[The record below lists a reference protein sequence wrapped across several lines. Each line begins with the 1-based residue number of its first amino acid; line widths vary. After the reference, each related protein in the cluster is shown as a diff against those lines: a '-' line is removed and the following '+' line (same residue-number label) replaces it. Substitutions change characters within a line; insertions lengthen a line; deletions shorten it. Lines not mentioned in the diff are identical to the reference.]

1 MHSFSSLPIN
11 LYGFDVDSFCQYVR
25 SKKTILKRYTE
36 TSCIIIDEVSM
47 VSADFFDAF
56 NLVCKKL
63 RNNEEMPFGGIQ
75 IVMTG
80 DFFQLPP
87 VLKQSIQTESF
98 SSIHQN
104 SLVKTKRN
112 SPPILSRR
120 HYSAFLQQMH
130 GSKYNKELHF
140 GTAGQVKEDCQ
151 IKYLFHSKS
160 WLDLILSNLKI
171 RELSQSFRQKD
182 PLFVSVLDDL
192 RFGVHSPEMWDF
204 LEGFRKRH
212 HHWAPSTVEP
222 TFLSPYRLATARYNS
237 KKLLDLPS
245 KVFSYESID
254 SVKLNEPVCS
264 WKETPSP
271 FSLQPIFTSFS
282 AQNVLNLKV
291 GAQVILVRNIDVKN
305 NLANGSRGVIIAFE
319 NQYDNLTDRIQMLP
333 VVHFSTGETY
343 VVGYHDFQTRLD
355 VDGITVQRRQIPL
368 QLGWGMT
375 IHRAQGMT
383 LDKIIIDLPVSFAPG
398 HAYVA
403 FSRVKTLDGL
413 SLERFKKE
421 SLCASEKVEQFYTF
435 FMTGR
440 HQAKP

>member
-1 MHSFSSLPIN
+1 
-11 LYGFDVDSFCQYVR
+11 
-25 SKKTILKRYTE
+25 
-36 TSCIIIDEVSM
+36 M

-56 NLVCKKL
+56 NQVCKKL
-63 RNNEEMPFGGIQ
+63 RKNQMPFGGIQ

-87 VLKQSIQTESF
+87 VLKPSIQTESF
-98 SSIHQN
+98 SSFHQN
-104 SLVKTKRN
+104 LSLKTIKN
-112 SPPILSRR
+112 SSPITYHPR
-120 HYSAFLQQMH
+120 YSAYLQHKH
-130 GSKYNKELHF
+130 GSSYKKEVHF
-140 GTAGQVKEDCQ
+140 GTACRMEEDSHA
-151 IKYLFHSKS
+151 KYLFHSKS
-160 WLDLILSNLKI
+160 WLDLILNQLKI
-171 RELSQSFRQKD
+171 RELTHSFRQMD

-192 RFGVHSPEMWDF
+192 RFGVHSPELWDF
-204 LEGFRKRH
+204 LDGFRQRH
-212 HHWAPSTVEP
+212 LQWTPSNIEP
-222 TFLSPYRLATARYNS
+222 TFLSPYRLATARYNN
-237 KKLLDLPS
+237 KKLLQIPK

-264 WKETPSP
+264 WKDTPSP
-271 FSLQPIFTSFS
+271 FFLHPIFSSFS
-282 AQNVLNLKV
+282 AQSLINLKV
-291 GAQVILVRNIDVKN
+291 GAQVILLRNIDVKN
-305 NLANGSRGVIIAFE
+305 NLANGSRGVVVAFE

-333 VVHFSTGETY
+333 VVLFSTGETY
-343 VVGYHDFQTRLD
+343 IVGYHDFQTRLD

-383 LDKIIIDLPVSFAPG
+383 LDKIIIDLPASFAPG

-403 FSRVKTLDGL
+403 FSRVKTLQGL